1 MEFVEARERYPLPA
15 TYAWCVAVSE
25 SLASAK
31 EFPTLSP
38 IAREVLRMRLALN
51 MSKFGF
57 AFLAIGVVLMAL
69 GFSDGTFVA
78 GTGCLLI
85 AIAGIRM
92 RLIDRRRSRSISWQ

>member
-15 TYAWCVAVSE
+15 TYAWCTAIRE
-25 SLASAK
+25 SLASWG

-38 IAREVLRMRLALN
+38 IAGDVLRMRMALD
-51 MSKFGF
+51 MSKLGF
-57 AFLAIGVVLMAL
+57 AFFAVGVVLMAL

-92 RLIDRRRSRSISWQ
+92 RLIDRRRSRSINWQ